1 MTINKDLYGAPA
13 RRGDVSGIAID
24 LGLALT
30 ALSSALK
37 KVQSSVAVDL
47 SREIKTVD
55 DAEASISRQFD
66 ALIGWEDN
74 AA

>member
-1 MTINKDLYGAPA
+1 MAINKDLYTAQA

-30 ALSSALK
+30 AMSSALK
-37 KVQSSVAVDL
+37 KLQNSTSVDL
-47 SREIKTVD
+47 SHEMKTID
-55 DAEASISRQFD
+55 DAEASVARQFD